1 VKTRL
6 TALGGNMLSSE
17 ILKKAQRAI
26 VEHGWIK
33 SKLGTEETGFC
44 MLGALKYARE
54 DKNMMY
60 TCNSKEYVLLE
71 SILQTEY
78 SDYCGVTDYND
89 SIALTK
95 TEVIEVFNRA
105 IQLAKCKER
114 A

>member
-26 VEHGWIK
+26 VEHGWLK
-33 SKLGTEETGFC
+33 GRFGNEEEGFC
-44 MLGALKYARE
+44 MLGALSFA
-54 DKNMMY
+54 
-60 TCNSKEYVLLE
+60 KECTPHG
-71 SILQTEY
+71 ILNTPEY
-78 SDYCGVTDYND
+78 NILNQVIANTYEGACGVTWFND
-89 SIALTK
+89 EIAKGK
-95 TEVIEVFNRA
+95 TEAIEMFNRA